1 MTDSTESGDAD
12 PGAETPTGE
21 SERTR
26 LNRNLNELLQ
36 ELRIALPGVQVLF
49 AFLLAVP
56 FQQRFAETTDF
67 QRSLFFATLL
77 LTAAST
83 ALLISPTAFHRITF
97 RLRQKPRLLAL
108 ANRLTLAGLACL
120 ALAMTGAVT
129 LVTDFLY
136 GAVLTAIV
144 GGISLVVFFVLWAA
158 IPLHVRR
165 IAQQD

>member
-1 MTDSTESGDAD
+1 MTDSPESGDAG
-12 PGAETPTGE
+12 PGADTPTGE
-21 SERTR
+21 GERTR

-56 FQQRFAETTDF
+56 FQQRFAETTGF

-136 GAVLTAIV
+136 GAALTAIV
-144 GGISLVVFFVLWAA
+144 GGISSVVFFVLWAA

-165 IAQQD
+165 IAQRD